1 MATIDWNIINYYI
14 NSLGL
19 SLEVRDDETLQLTNV
34 KLGKTFAFPWVY
46 SKRCEPSILSKLP
59 NVSRNTI
66 LITNRVPLQAA
77 HRICNRFAGYIDSLG
92 NYDFTLGKRR
102 FSHRVSRAALRPEK
116 KFFDFFAPSSF
127 VGGKVY
133 RALLQSDKPL
143 SMRDLSSATG
153 LSLGTVS
160 AACQYARKMLSLN
173 TQKDL
178 WTKESKARLLDAWK
192 TRYGMEKG
200 QRFLCFA
207 DQKNLVDAIEKGL
220 LPFLLIGG
228 DYAQRHFGMD
238 IPRSTLTLCASSPLP
253 EGFLV
258 RFGLIADPNGN
269 VVIRKASAF
278 SVREMQEA
286 YVDEIEAY
294 LTSGL
299 PESPNSDQ

>member
-1 MATIDWNIINYYI
+1 METINWKIINYYI

-19 SLEVRDDETLQLTNV
+19 SLEVSDETLQLTNM
-34 KLGKTFAFPWVY
+34 KSGKTFAFPWVY

-102 FSHRVSRAALRPEK
+102 FSHRVSRAASRPEK
-116 KFFDFFAPSSF
+116 KVFDFFAPSSF

-133 RALLQSDKPL
+133 RALLQSDEPL
-143 SMRDLSSATG
+143 SMRDLSSTTG
-153 LSLGTVS
+153 LSLGAVS
-160 AACQYARKMLSLN
+160 EACQYARKMLSLN

-178 WTKESKARLLDAWK
+178 WAKENKTRLLEVWK
-192 TRYGMEKG
+192 TRYEMEKG

-207 DQKNLVDAIEKGL
+207 DQKTLVDAIEKGI

-238 IPRSTLTLCASSPLP
+238 IPRPTLTLCASSPLP